1 METMEKVEHDKK
13 LIEQYVEETVDSI
26 IFGNF
31 SVQSLKKFHKEVN
44 EKNRQIVK
52 GEYRGFLNEADLQ
65 FMHQV
70 TKHAVKAVGTQQR
83 LNTQRA
89 RRSIRL
95 RNSVVE

>member
-1 METMEKVEHDKK
+1 MEMVEVEKET
-13 LIEQYVEETVDSI
+13 LIERYVEETIDAI
-26 IFGNF
+26 IFGDF
-31 SVQSLKKFHKEVN
+31 SVQSLKKFHQEVN
-44 EKNRQIVK
+44 EKNRQIAH
-52 GEYRGFLNEADLQ
+52 GEHEENLNIDDLQ

-70 TKHAVKAVGTQQR
+70 TKYAVKAVGTRQR